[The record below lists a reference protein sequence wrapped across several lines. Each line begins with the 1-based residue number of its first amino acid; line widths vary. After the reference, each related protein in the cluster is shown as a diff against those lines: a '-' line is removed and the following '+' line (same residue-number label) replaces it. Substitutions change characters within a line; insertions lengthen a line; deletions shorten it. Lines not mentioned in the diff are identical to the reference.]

1 MARVNLNILGISE
14 QKWIGIGEFNS
25 DELNFIYYCGQESL
39 KRNGVA
45 VILNKRAR
53 NALVF
58 ECNVKNDRMNLVHFQ
73 STQFSNTVLQ
83 VYALTT
89 NAKEAEVEQLYEDLQ
104 DLLQLTPQKDVLFII
119 EDWNAEVGSQET
131 PGLTG
136 KFGLG
141 VRNEAGQRLIE
152 FCQENALIMA
162 NILFQQNKRRLYT
175 WTSPDG
181 QY

>member
-104 DLLQLTPQKDVLFII
+104 DPLEYQKNVLF
-119 EDWNAEVGSQET
+119 T
-131 PGLTG
+131 TG
-136 KFGLG
+136 
-141 VRNEAGQRLIE
+141 N
-152 FCQENALIMA
+152 
-162 NILFQQNKRRLYT
+162 
-175 WTSPDG
+175 
-181 QY
+181 